1 MKRILITGATGNI
14 GMEVIRYLFELKTTN
29 KIIAGV
35 RNIPKA
41 QQLFARFPGLEYV
54 NFDFENPGTFTNS
67 LNNIDVVFLLRPPH
81 ISDIEKFF
89 RPLIA
94 KLKEN
99 GVGEIVFL
107 SVQGAEKSTV
117 IPHNKIEKLIREFNI
132 NHVFLRPSYFMQN
145 LTTTL
150 LNDIQS
156 KRKIILPAGKA
167 VFNWID
173 VENIGET
180 CAILLER
187 FSAFENRAIE
197 LTGYEN
203 ENFYT
208 VAALISESVAE
219 NIVFENVG
227 PLRFFSLKKREGMIP
242 GMIMVMIMLHFLP
255 RFQKPPVISMFYEE
269 LTGRKPTTLRQ
280 FIERRKRF
288 LISKEFDLRG

>member
-1 MKRILITGATGNI
+1 M
-14 GMEVIRYLFELKTTN
+14 LF
-29 KIIAGV
+29 
-35 RNIPKA
+35 
-41 QQLFARFPGLEYV
+41 FCW
-54 NFDFENPGTFTNS
+54 
-67 LNNIDVVFLLRPPH
+67 
-81 ISDIEKFF
+81 
-89 RPLIA
+89 
-94 KLKEN
+94 KEN